1 MHLAWTRQSES
12 QIKFGD
18 GEVGVD
24 RVLSESQLHTREE
37 ILRGW
42 RYEGVA
48 TPVRIDELE
57 MCRSELRH
65 EEKGHCGELHV
76 EPDRIGS

>member
-12 QIKFGD
+12 QIKFG
-18 GEVGVD
+18 E
-24 RVLSESQLHTREE
+24 LSESQLRTREE

-76 EPDRIGS
+76 ETDRIGS